1 MQGAL
6 APAMPLQTL
15 ICAKTNLQVDEENAA
30 AAAAAAAAKRHA
42 QDELAAHAL
51 KAAGIARSL
60 DSCLRVDE
68 LAAHAL

>member
-6 APAMPLQTL
+6 APAMPQQTR
-15 ICAKTNLQVDEENAA
+15 ICANFFLQVDEEHAA

-51 KAAGIARSL
+51 KTAGIARSL
-60 DSCLRVDE
+60 DTCLRGSS
-68 LAAHAL
+68 LHL